1 MTFRHK
7 TTVMTLG
14 VMTALLSCTKE
25 FNDIDPQILPG
36 SSFLFESESFGV
48 ETSHH
53 QVGVVRTDN
62 ISRFQLGHIED
73 PIYGKISAHYT
84 TQISLPLTGGN
95 SFGSVDTET
104 EANGLQIT
112 SQDADTLTVDR
123 PAHDEQ
129 ETVTGVWLE
138 IPYITNQRDSDG
150 DGVIDALDVD
160 PNDRESDS
168 DGDNLS
174 DFDESRDVNLNP
186 LDPDTDGDGIND
198 DIDEDTVHPDPGV
211 NSYEIDLVYGDPE
224 QVRFQIHKSDYYLR
238 TLDPNANFEEGQAYY
253 SDFDL
258 LQLGLA
264 PTVLFDGDI
273 TLDFNEIVTYKEDD
287 PNTEDVD
294 ESEEVDERLSP
305 RLRIPLQNTE
315 LFQDILDKEGGVE
328 LDSNEAFQMYFQGL
342 VLRIAESSP
351 ILMQLNFSAGQL
363 VVEYDYQNMVL
374 KEDGVAYKQED
385 YIVEADSSSLLLSM
399 SGIRFNTFA
408 QTGFSSDVSN
418 VITGIDNQENIY
430 LKGGPGVMAQID
442 LFSGTSGQAL
452 LEDLQSRP
460 WLINE
465 ANLIL
470 YVDQIQTALMGDI
483 AQPERLYLFDATNHV
498 PIIDFDIDESGGNYS
513 DQIKTNYGGIPQYD
527 DANNIVSYKFRLT
540 KHLSNLLRSPD
551 DFENVS
557 LGLSVTS
564 NILNIANTNTLDDM
578 EVPASMIGNPL
589 GTVLAGPNHSNP
601 DLRLKLEVFYTEYEE

>member
-48 ETSHH
+48 AVSHH

-62 ISRFQLGHIED
+62 LNQFQLGHIED
-73 PIYGKISAHYT
+73 PVYGKLSATFT
-84 TQISLPLTGGN
+84 TQVSLPLN
-95 SFGSVDTET
+95 YVNIFGTVNADT
-104 EANGLQIT
+104 EANGTQ
-112 SQDADTLTVDR
+112 SDTVDK

-129 ETVTGVWLE
+129 ETVTAVWLE
-138 IPYITNQRDSDG
+138 IPFLTNQRDSDG

-160 PNDRESDS
+160 PNDPTSDS

-174 DFDESRDVNLNP
+174 DTEESRNPNLNP
-186 LDPDTDGDGIND
+186 LNPDTDGDGIND
-198 DIDEDTVHPDPGV
+198 DVDEDTVHPDAGA
-211 NSYEIDLVYGDPE
+211 NSYEINSVYGDLE

-258 LQLGLA
+258 LQLGHA

-287 PNTEDVD
+287 PTTEDVD

-315 LFQDILDKEGGVE
+315 LFQEILDKEGGVE

-342 VLRIAESSP
+342 VMSIAESSP

-363 VVEYDYQNMVL
+363 MVEYDYQKLVL
-374 KEDGVAYKQED
+374 KEEGDATVQED
-385 YIVEADSSSLLLSM
+385 YIVEAASSSLTLSM

-408 QTGFSSDVSN
+408 QTGFSADVMSAVSGN
-418 VITGIDNQENIY
+418 DNQENIY
-430 LKGGPGVMAQID
+430 LKGGPGIMAQID
-442 LFSGTSGQAL
+442 LFSGISGQVL
-452 LEDLQSRP
+452 LEELQSRP
-460 WLINE
+460 WLVNE

-470 YVDQIQTALMGDI
+470 YVDQTQTALMGDI

-498 PIIDFDIDESGGNYS
+498 PIIDFDIDDSGGNYS
-513 DQIKTNYGGIPQYD
+513 DQIKINYGGIPQYD

-540 KHLSNLLRSPD
+540 KHLSNLLRNPE

-564 NILNIANTNTLDDM
+564 NILNIANTTTLNDV